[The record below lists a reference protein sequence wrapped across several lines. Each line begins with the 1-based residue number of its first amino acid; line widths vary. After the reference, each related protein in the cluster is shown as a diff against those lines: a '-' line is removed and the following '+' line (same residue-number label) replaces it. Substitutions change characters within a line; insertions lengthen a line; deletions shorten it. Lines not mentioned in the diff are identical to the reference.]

1 MSRGRRLLAGGVALV
16 VAAAVVIGGLSWRRR
31 ERAQADEHRLGGE
44 VAALEAEREALQR
57 RLDER
62 LPRDASLAGMPRTD
76 IRFGVPSSLTRALVE
91 RVVAGL
97 VDQVTLVLE
106 DIKVRKTGEIRKLV
120 SLGRYELDVTIDRVE
135 GRLRTG
141 SPTLEFGGNR
151 VRLALPVSVASGS
164 GKATVRFKWDGRNVA
179 GAVCGDLDLTREV
192 SGGVKPATYPL
203 GGSLVF
209 SSTREQIVVTPRLP
223 RLTVRLKV
231 VPSPE
236 SWAAVRK
243 VVEDQRGVCG
253 FVLDRVDILDVVQKV
268 VEKGFHVRLPTD
280 RLRPM
285 AVPVAIQPEVTIKGR
300 ALSLEVRVSGLA
312 VTADAIWLGADVGVG
327 SGG

>member
-1 MSRGRRLLAGGVALV
+1 
-16 VAAAVVIGGLSWRRR
+16 
-31 ERAQADEHRLGGE
+31 
-44 VAALEAEREALQR
+44 
-57 RLDER
+57 
-62 LPRDASLAGMPRTD
+62 
-76 IRFGVPSSLTRALVE
+76 
-91 RVVAGL
+91 
-97 VDQVTLVLE
+97 
-106 DIKVRKTGEIRKLV
+106 
-120 SLGRYELDVTIDRVE
+120 
-135 GRLRTG
+135 
-141 SPTLEFGGNR
+141 
-151 VRLALPVSVASGS
+151 VASGS